1 MRTRGRWVVTLAAVA
16 LGLAGR
22 PVAGMSA
29 SGPAWQLALAQ
40 GTDVKAEIKTAVTHA
55 GFAAGGT
62 TMSYVQQHLG
72 HALNCLEGTKGKNF
86 NQSWGHV
93 CQGMGNGIV
102 EDLRTTTGG
111 TDFLLVAQ
119 QADALAVAGLSSKN
133 LNEAKMA
140 AKGVAALLTVIADNL
155 K

>member
-1 MRTRGRWVVTLAAVA
+1 MRAHWGMGLAALTLALSGWAAPSVSA
-16 LGLAGR
+16 ADPLGHT
-22 PVAGMSA
+22 
-29 SGPAWQLALAQ
+29 ALAQ
-40 GTDVKAEIKTAVTHA
+40 GADVKAEIKTAVTHA

-93 CQGMGNGIV
+93 CQGMGNGIL
-102 EDLRTTTGG
+102 EDLKGAPGG
-111 TDFLLVAQ
+111 ADLMLVAQ
-119 QADALAVAGLSSKN
+119 QAGALAVAGINSKN
-133 LNEAKMA
+133 LNEAKAA
-140 AKGVAALLTVIADNL
+140 AKGVSALLTVIADNL